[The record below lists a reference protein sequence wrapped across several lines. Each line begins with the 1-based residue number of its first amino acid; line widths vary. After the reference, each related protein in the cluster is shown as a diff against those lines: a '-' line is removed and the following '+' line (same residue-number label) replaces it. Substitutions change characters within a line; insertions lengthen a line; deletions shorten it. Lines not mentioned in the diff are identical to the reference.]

1 MLKLLLL
8 SLLTSCAALKVD
20 YKMPNHRFM
29 DPETRGTN
37 VLKERSWFILTQM
50 SAAKELE
57 LSSVSTNFVFPG
69 ETVSDNQA
77 FSDSLM
83 LGLQAGLGIM
93 PFLDVHYRVD
103 HDAPSML
110 ITKIQLLGG
119 SVKDLSEGHKLAL
132 WGGMGSMSESDNL
145 TISNGDGSIKR
156 SYEGELS
163 VRAYE
168 GGLSY
173 GYRFSPIFMSY
184 VNLVHARFNA
194 NSMLTSPS
202 NPTVIVRG
210 MTNQNAANLG
220 VKFGYSQ
227 RVYTHLELGY
237 SMVEWRERERFKYD
251 GMSFGATFGI
261 GF

>member
-1 MLKLLLL
+1 MFKIL
-8 SLLTSCAALKVD
+8 SLLVFTSCAALNVD

-37 VLKERSWFILTQM
+37 ILNERSWFILTHM
-50 SAAKELE
+50 SAAKELD
-57 LSSVSTNFVFPG
+57 LSGVSTNFVFPG
-69 ETVSDNQA
+69 ESVSDDQT

-93 PFLDVHYRVD
+93 PFLDVHYRID

-119 SVKDLSEGHKLAL
+119 SVKELKEGHKLAL
-132 WGGMGSMSESDNL
+132 WGGVGSMSESDSL

-156 SYEGELS
+156 NYEGELS

-173 GYRFSPIFMSY
+173 GYRFSPIFLTY
-184 VNLVHARFNA
+184 LNLVHARFNA
-194 NSMLTSPS
+194 NSQLTSTT

-227 RVYTHLELGY
+227 RVFTNLELGY
-237 SMVEWRERERFKYD
+237 SMVEWREREKFKYD
-251 GMSFGATFGI
+251 GMSFGVTFGI